1 MRPHSVLHCPP
12 ADGFAP
18 PSGAARGRLGLWGAA
33 TDILAS
39 AELYDPKTG
48 TFSPTG
54 SMTTTRAGHTA
65 TLLADGG
72 VLTVGGQATSSGFV
86 GSAEIF
92 HP

>member
-1 MRPHSVLHCPP
+1 MTTARAAHTATLL
-12 ADGFAP
+12 ADGRVLVT
-18 PSGAARGRLGLWGAA
+18 GGWGAA